1 MKTKIKYGIVG
12 SGLMGREHISNI
24 NLINAAEVVAI
35 SDTNENSIND
45 AKNLLAN
52 DIKVYSD
59 NNEIF
64 KNNEVDAFI
73 ISTPNFTHYDIIKE
87 ALKTEKHLLIEK
99 PLCTKLE
106 DCIEIKKLSASYP
119 SVIWVAM
126 ELSLIHI

>member
-24 NLINAAEVVAI
+24 NLINTAEVVAI

-45 AKNLLAN
+45 AKNLLTN

-99 PLCTKLE
+99 PL
-106 DCIEIKKLSASYP
+106 
-119 SVIWVAM
+119 
-126 ELSLIHI
+126 